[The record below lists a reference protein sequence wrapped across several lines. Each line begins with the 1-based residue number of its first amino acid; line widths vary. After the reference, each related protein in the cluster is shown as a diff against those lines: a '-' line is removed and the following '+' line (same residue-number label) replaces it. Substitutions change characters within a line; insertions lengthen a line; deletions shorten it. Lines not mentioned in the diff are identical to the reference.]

1 MMAMRLGR
9 YEFSYP
15 LALAPMED
23 VTDIPFRLICKRLGA
38 DILYTEFTASEALIR
53 DVKSAFH
60 KISIRDEE
68 RPIGI
73 QIFGSKVDSMRKA
86 AEIIESAQP
95 DFIDI
100 NAGCW
105 VRNVVA
111 RGEGCGLL
119 KDLRNFEKIVQ
130 AVVRSVSTPVTVK
143 TRLGWDAE
151 HIVICDVA
159 KIIEAA
165 GAQAL
170 TVHCRTRNQGY
181 AGSADWSWL
190 SKIRKVIKIPLVGN
204 GDIKTPDDAKIVFET
219 GCDGIMIGRG
229 AMTNPW
235 IFSQIKH
242 FRRFGEY
249 LAEATF
255 QERVNLCLEHLGSSI
270 SFKGQRRGISDFK
283 KYYAG
288 YLRDVPGSKR
298 LRAELMNFNEFEK
311 IYERLQKFLQ

>member
-1 MMAMRLGR
+1 MKLGK
-9 YEFSYP
+9 YEFSCP

-23 VTDIPFRLICKRLGA
+23 ITDVPFRLICKRLGA
-38 DILYTEFTASEALIR
+38 DILFTEFTASEALIR

-60 KISIRDEE
+60 KIYIHNEE
-68 RPIGI
+68 RPIGV
-73 QIFGSKVDSMRKA
+73 QIFGSKVDSMKKA
-86 AEIIESAQP
+86 AEIIESARP

-119 KDLRNFEKIVQ
+119 KDLKNFEKIVE
-130 AVVRSVSTPVTVK
+130 AVVKSVSIPVTVK

-151 HIVICDVA
+151 NIIICDVA
-159 KIIEAA
+159 RMVEAK
-165 GAQAL
+165 GASAL

-181 AGSADWSWL
+181 AGSADWTWL
-190 SKIRKVIKIPLVGN
+190 SKIRKVIKIPLIGN
-204 GDIKTPDDAKIVFET
+204 GDIKTPDDAKKVFDT
-219 GCDGIMIGRG
+219 GCDSIMIGRG

-235 IFSQIKH
+235 IFSETKH
-242 FRRFGEY
+242 FLSHGEY
-249 LAEATF
+249 LDAATF
-255 QERVNLCLEHLGSSI
+255 QERIELCLEHLFSSI
-270 SFKGQRRGISDFK
+270 SFKGSRRGISDFK

-298 LRAELMNFNEFEK
+298 LRAELLKLNDFEQ
-311 IYERLQKFLQ
+311 INTRLRSLL